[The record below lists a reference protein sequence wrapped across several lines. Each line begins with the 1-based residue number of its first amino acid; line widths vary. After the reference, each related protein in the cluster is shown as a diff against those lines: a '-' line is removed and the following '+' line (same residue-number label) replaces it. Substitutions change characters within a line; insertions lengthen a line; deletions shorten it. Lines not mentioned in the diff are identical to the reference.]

1 MKKIVGNRN
10 ILLLPAIHIV
20 SNVKSITVFIK
31 FNTIGI
37 LLWQPL
43 DQCPI
48 AAQVINL
55 KEQISSRNMSCV
67 FTRGNH
73 NSILPTIYISIL
85 GPCYDF
91 SMPILMSVLCPHVHY
106 SSTMYLP
113 QGQHAIYMCSDVILS
128 TLLLISVV
136 HTCTMCTP

>member
-55 KEQISSRNMSCV
+55 KERISSRNMSCV
-67 FTRGNH
+67 FTRELDREPQQYSTDYLYKH
-73 NSILPTIYISIL
+73 PW
-85 GPCYDF
+85 
-91 SMPILMSVLCPHVHY
+91 SML
-106 SSTMYLP
+106 
-113 QGQHAIYMCSDVILS
+113 
-128 TLLLISVV
+128 
-136 HTCTMCTP
+136 